1 MAAGLSPLDLPELRP
16 TRAEVSLDAVD
27 ANLAAVRARIG
38 SLPVLGVVKANGYG
52 HGAVPV
58 ARALADAGIDS
69 LAVALLEEAKEL
81 RRGGIK
87 VPLLMMGA
95 LEPEQMDAVIHE
107 GVTPALFREDQITA
121 LDLSAAR
128 NGRPH
133 PFHLKV
139 DTGMGRLGI
148 PWNRVDGI
156 LDLLAR
162 RPRLVLEGVFSHLAC
177 ADDPDHPLTQEQM
190 DRFEE
195 VLGRI
200 RSRGLSPRYRHL
212 SNSAAMLDRPP
223 TWMNL
228 VRPGLLL
235 YGYRPSPRN
244 RDIPLSPV
252 LRFATRI
259 VFLKEIAAGDAV
271 GYGAT
276 FRAERTSRIATVAA
290 GYDDGVIRSLSNRGH
305 FLVRGRRVPIVGRV
319 SMDLTTLDVTDFPD
333 AALGDEA
340 VLIGRQGEEFQGADR
355 VADEAGTVSWEIL
368 CAIGSRVTRVYLR
381 GGRIVEVLSRFRGGG
396 GAF

>member
-1 MAAGLSPLDLPELRP
+1 MAGGLSPLDLPEQRP
-16 TRAEVSLDAVD
+16 TRVEISLDAVD
-27 ANLAAVRARIG
+27 ANLAAVRARVG
-38 SLPVLGVVKANGYG
+38 NLPILGVVKANGYG

-58 ARALADAGIDS
+58 ARALAGAGIDS

-81 RRGGIK
+81 RRGGIT

-95 LEPEQMDAVIHE
+95 LEPGQMDAVIRE

-121 LDLSAAR
+121 LDLSASR
-128 NGRPH
+128 SGRPH

-162 RPRLVLEGVFSHLAC
+162 RPRLVLDGVFSHLAC
-177 ADDPDHPLTQEQM
+177 ADDPDHPLTQRQM
-190 DRFEE
+190 ERFEE
-195 VLGRI
+195 VLGRV
-200 RSRGLSPRYRHL
+200 RSRGLSPRFSHL

-244 RDIPLSPV
+244 REIPLRPV

-259 VFLKEIAAGDAV
+259 VFLKEVAVGDAV

-276 FRAERTSRIATVAA
+276 FCAQRPSRIATVAA

-333 AALGDEA
+333 VALGDEA
-340 VLIGRQGEEFQGADR
+340 VLIGRQGEEFQGAER
-355 VADEAGTVSWEIL
+355 VAEEAGTVSWEIL
-368 CAIGSRVTRVYLR
+368 CGIGSRVPRVYLR
-381 GGRIVEVLSRFRGGG
+381 AGRIVEVLSRFPGDGGG
-396 GAF
+396 P

>member
-1 MAAGLSPLDLPELRP
+1 MAAGLSPLDLPEQRP

-27 ANLAAVRARIG
+27 ANLAAVRARVG
-38 SLPVLGVVKANGYG
+38 NLPILGVVKANGYG

-58 ARALADAGIDS
+58 ARALAGAGIDS

-81 RRGGIK
+81 RRGGIT

-95 LEPEQMDAVIHE
+95 LEPGQMDAVIRE

-121 LDLSAAR
+121 LDLSASR
-128 NGRPH
+128 SGRPH

-162 RPRLVLEGVFSHLAC
+162 CPRLVLDGVFSHLAC
-177 ADDPDHPLTQEQM
+177 ADDPDHPLTQVQI

-195 VLGRI
+195 VLGGI
-200 RSRGLSPRYRHL
+200 RSRGLSPRYCHL

-259 VFLKEIAAGDAV
+259 VFLKEVAVGDAV

-276 FRAERTSRIATVAA
+276 FRAKRTSRIATVAA

-333 AALGDEA
+333 VALGDEA
-340 VLIGRQGEEFQGADR
+340 VLIGGQGEEFQGADR
-355 VADEAGTVSWEIL
+355 VAAEAETISWEIL
-368 CAIGSRVTRVYLR
+368 CGIGSRVPRVYLR

>member
-1 MAAGLSPLDLPELRP
+1 VAAGLSPLDLSEQRP

-27 ANLAAVRARIG
+27 ANLAAVRARVG
-38 SLPVLGVVKANGYG
+38 NLPILGVVKANGYG

-58 ARALADAGIDS
+58 ARALAGAGIDS

-81 RRGGIK
+81 RRGGITI
-87 VPLLMMGA
+87 PLLMMGA
-95 LEPEQMDAVIHE
+95 LEPGQMDAVIRE
-107 GVTPALFREDQITA
+107 GVTPALFREDQIAA
-121 LDLSAAR
+121 LDLSASR

-148 PWNRVDGI
+148 PWNRVDRI

-162 RPRLVLEGVFSHLAC
+162 CPRLVLDGVFSHLAC
-177 ADDPDHPLTQEQM
+177 ADDPDHPLTQVQL

-195 VLGRI
+195 VLGRV
-200 RSRGLSPRYRHL
+200 RSRGLSPRYCHL

-244 RDIPLSPV
+244 RGIPLSPV

-259 VFLKEIAAGDAV
+259 VFLKEVAVGDAV

-276 FRAERTSRIATVAA
+276 FRAKRTSRIATVAA

-333 AALGDEA
+333 VALGDEA
-340 VLIGRQGEEFQGADR
+340 VLIGGQGEEFQGADR
-355 VADEAGTVSWEIL
+355 VAAEAETISWEIL
-368 CAIGSRVTRVYLR
+368 CGIGCRVPRVYLR
-381 GGRIVEVLSRFRGGG
+381 GGRIVEVLSRFPGGG
-396 GAF
+396 CAI